1 MSVSGSSSTNF
12 NFALLNQLGKDQ
24 TSRSNRTAAS
34 ADTVDFSATL
44 NLRLAEFKSQAF
56 GTLMNTALG
65 TNAAANSTDFN
76 VLFGAPGTNSDPL
89 SAGTAPDGLSPTGR
103 NTSLFDPESAYRMMS
118 VINKKDVT
126 YKAQFSE
133 LSAMKSEL
141 IEMQEHGQGLGQI
154 GAASDNANI
163 KAQLAQ
169 FANEYNEWTRRFDED
184 MQTGGLL
191 ADTQA
196 AQVARY
202 ELKQSIENMFFGVAG
217 GGVRGMGELGLHI
230 DPVSKL
236 ASLDTAQLDAQLTS
250 NKPGVVA
257 TIRDFGVNFAKSAEL
272 LNSAGNFIPN
282 RLANLD
288 RVIDYIDDNKASLQ
302 AEFGLGD
309 PAKPTGLVARAL
321 AAYQQNDI
329 A

>member
-1 MSVSGSSSTNF
+1 MSVSGSSSANF

-24 TSRSNRTAAS
+24 TSRSGRS
-34 ADTVDFSATL
+34 AGNADAGSFSATL
-44 NLRLAEFKSQAF
+44 DLRLAEFKSQAF
-56 GTLMNTALG
+56 GTLISTALG
-65 TNAAANSTDFN
+65 ADAAANPADFN
-76 VLFGAPGTNSDPL
+76 TLFGAPGANPDPL
-89 SAGTAPDGLSPTGR
+89 ATGGLSPTGR
-103 NTSLFDPESAYRMMS
+103 NISLFDPESAYRMMS
-118 VINKKDVT
+118 AINNKDVI

-133 LSAMKSEL
+133 LNAMKSEL
-141 IEMQEHGQGLGQI
+141 AEMQRHGQDLGQI
-154 GAASDNANI
+154 GPASDDASI

-169 FANEYNEWTRRFDED
+169 FAHEYNEWTRRFDED

-196 AQVARY
+196 AQVSRY
-202 ELKQSIENMFFGVAG
+202 ELKQSIENTFFGVAD
-217 GGVRGMGELGLHI
+217 GGVRGMGELGLRI
-230 DPVSKL
+230 DPLSKL
-236 ASLDTAQLDAQLTS
+236 ASLDTARLDAQLAG
-250 NKPGVVA
+250 NKDAVVA

-309 PAKPTGLVARAL
+309 PARPTGLVARAL
-321 AAYQQNDI
+321 AAYQQNLT

>member
-1 MSVSGSSSTNF
+1 MSVSGSSSTHF

-24 TSRSNRTAAS
+24 KSGSGASERS
-34 ADTVDFSATL
+34 ADAGSFSATL
-44 NLRLAEFKSQAF
+44 TLRLAEFKSQTF
-56 GTLMNTALG
+56 STLMSTALG
-65 TNAAANSTDFN
+65 TEAAANSADFN
-76 VLFGAPGTNSDPL
+76 ALLGSQSETSDPG
-89 SAGTAPDGLSPTGR
+89 AAIGGLSPTGR

-118 VINKKDVT
+118 VINSKDVT

-133 LSAMKSEL
+133 LSEMKSEL
-141 IEMQEHGQGLGQI
+141 IEMQEHGQDLGQI
-154 GAASDNANI
+154 GTASDSASI

-184 MQTGGLL
+184 MQPGGLL

-202 ELKQSIENMFFGVAG
+202 ELKQSIENIFFGVAD

-236 ASLDTAQLDAQLTS
+236 ASLDTARLDALLAS

-257 TIRDFGVNFAKSAEL
+257 TIHEFGVNFAKSAEL

-282 RLANLD
+282 RLNNLD
-288 RVIDYIDDNKASLQ
+288 RVIDYIADNKASLQ

-309 PAKPTGLVARAL
+309 AVKPTGQVARAL
-321 AAYQQNDI
+321 ASYQRNY
-329 A
+329 AS